1 MIAGRGVG
9 FLWTILLL
17 SALGLG
23 DYGIYATACAFA
35 AIISAP
41 LENVF
46 VVRSVRVDTAEYERE
61 RSTRLLL
68 GVLLIVAGVVLYP
81 FTLTLAFAL
90 VFAGGEM
97 VFNAYKSLPLR
108 NGQPAAVMRLDALR
122 QFSSI
127 GAATIYLFAA
137 GESATLPVAL
147 ALYLAPYAVVLVLS
161 AVRCWGTLPAV
172 PGGLR
177 ENVLLLGDAFII
189 SLYLQGDIVL
199 LGILSSDETVGAYSV
214 ASQIALALSVL
225 GQLYAQSFNVRLR
238 ESHGD
243 PAAGPRPKFLLGLAA
258 FFALGSFVVGVLLI
272 LVGWHSEIGVVLLV
286 MSLFAGLRT
295 IDNAWTTVLYI
306 QHRDGP
312 RIAHAGIALALKF
325 AGILLLILA
334 AGWPAALAAAVAAV
348 LAEAYLCL
356 LYTRL
361 VHRPLPQRDT
371 IDEGEAMSVELT
383 TTDELAPDLVTPDA
397 LAREIESPDSTKEP
411 R

>member
-9 FLWTILLL
+9 FLWTLLL
-17 SALGLG
+17 IGTLGLG

-46 VVRSVRVDTAEYERE
+46 VVRSVRVGQHEYERE

-68 GVLLIVAGVVLYP
+68 GVLLIVAGIILFPVI
-81 FTLTLAFAL
+81 LTLAFAL
-90 VFAGGEM
+90 VFAGGEL

-108 NGQPAAVMRLDALR
+108 YGLPAVVMRLDALR

-127 GAATIYLFAA
+127 GAAAAYLLVAGPAA
-137 GESATLPVAL
+137 SLPVAL
-147 ALYLAPYAVVLVLS
+147 VIYLTPYAVVLVLS
-161 AVRCWGTLPAV
+161 AVRCWGTMPAV

-199 LGILSSDETVGAYSV
+199 LGILTSDEAVGAYSV

-238 ESHGD
+238 EHHGD
-243 PAAGPRPKFLLGLAA
+243 PAAGPKPRLLVGLAA
-258 FFALGSFVVGVLLI
+258 FFALGTFAVGVLLLLI
-272 LVGWHSEIGVVLLV
+272 GYQTDIGVVLLV
-286 MSLFAGLRT
+286 MSVFAGLRT

-306 QHRDGP
+306 QRRDAP
-312 RIAHAGIALALKF
+312 RIAQAGLALAIKF
-325 AGILLLILA
+325 GAILLLVLV
-334 AGWPAALAAAVAAV
+334 AGWQGSIAAAVAAV
-348 LAEAYLCL
+348 AAEVYLCVV
-356 LYTRL
+356 YTRL
-361 VHRPLPQRDT
+361 VHRPLPLRASTQAR
-371 IDEGEAMSVELT
+371 ASVE
-383 TTDELAPDLVTPDA
+383 EE
-397 LAREIESPDSTKEP
+397 R